1 MAVRQSTFSQ
11 CEKLFAA
18 MALQHITLGLL
29 AVSVLYALYRLQKIG
44 RRLPGM
50 PPGPKTVPLLGNALQ
65 IPTTGL
71 GKK

>member
-1 MAVRQSTFSQ
+1 MS
-11 CEKLFAA
+11 ENLFVA
-18 MALQHITLGLL
+18 MALGQLTLGLI
-29 AVSVLYALYRLQKIG
+29 AASVLYGLYRLQNIG
-44 RRLPGM
+44 RRRPGM

>member
-1 MAVRQSTFSQ
+1 
-11 CEKLFAA
+11 